1 MSRIHDTLIE
11 LRRAP
16 GIKWAALITNDG
28 LVAASS
34 LDASF
39 REDVLAGLSSFLLMT
54 TARCLGEGGLGKLDE
69 FLLHATNG
77 KAMFLDVDGSF
88 LVVLL
93 DQFAD
98 LAGCRAEIQTAAQQL
113 HRSSKL
119 G

>member
-1 MSRIHDTLIE
+1 MSRILDTLTE

-16 GIKWAALITNDG
+16 GIKGAALITNDG

-34 LDASF
+34 LDSSF

-54 TARCLGEGGLGKLDE
+54 TARCLDDGRLGKLDE
-69 FLLHATNG
+69 FVLHATNG
-77 KAMFLDVDGSF
+77 KATFQDIEGSF

-113 HRSSKL
+113 RRSSKL